1 MKLPGVESKKDIKK
15 AIQEAIYKKSNR
27 ACSNCKYF
35 LSKSYCTIYKTNIK
49 NIDYYSCSFFKEK
62 DLQNRY

>member
-1 MKLPGVESKKDIKK
+1 MKLPGIEFKKNIKK

-35 LSKSYCTIYKTNIK
+35 LSKSQCTIYKTNIK
-49 NIDYYSCSFFKEK
+49 NIDYYPCSFFKEK
-62 DLQNRY
+62 EIKE